1 MSPDSKRMHLFT
13 MKGKQGRTNGGEKNR
28 ARDRQRQREKT
39 GDAENT
45 AEKQFIRM
53 RQIQRGRN

>member
-1 MSPDSKRMHLFT
+1 ME
-13 MKGKQGRTNGGEKNR
+13 GKKNR
-28 ARDRQRQREKT
+28 ARDRQRQREKM
-39 GDAENT
+39 GEAENT

>member
-1 MSPDSKRMHLFT
+1 ME
-13 MKGKQGRTNGGEKNR
+13 GKKNR

-39 GDAENT
+39 GEAENT
-45 AEKQFIRM
+45 AKKQFIRM